1 MKSTLYIGLL
11 AVFLGL
17 AGCEN
22 YLGDK
27 TDLGFI
33 EVPEFTNR
41 DVAYVPIQPALT
53 NFIRPVDLCIGF
65 DELLYVVDEATEEVV
80 CLDESGREIA
90 RKYVQ
95 GAKSVSQDRRFNLL
109 VIGTKTDTVAGVAYD
124 LSCIYRLELAG
135 DDGYGLQRA
144 QVVNTIVHP
153 FYFKSTFS
161 SGDALVEFHKV
172 GIVGDNF
179 DPNNNNAWYVTRT
192 GPSAN
197 NAGLGPDDAVVLFN
211 NNDVFESAVLV
222 TTSGGQFNNYFRE
235 PSGLVTRTQPPQIT
249 AGQGKDF
256 IVSSLSPNNLLKV
269 QYIEF
274 QETEFG
280 AQYSPRIFPIDTSLA
295 DGFISEPNKF
305 TRPVHL
311 CLTGDG
317 TNYLFVT
324 DAEKDSLYQFTLTGL
339 EGVAPPPASGETRY
353 QKASFGGTGIGLT
366 QFNEPMGVAYWR
378 EILYVC
384 DAGNGRVLRF
394 KLTLDFE

>member
-339 EGVAPPPASGETRY
+339 EGVAPPPASGETRDR
-353 QKASFGGTGIGLT
+353 KS
-366 QFNEPMGVAYWR
+366 V
-378 EILYVC
+378 V
-384 DAGNGRVLRF
+384 
-394 KLTLDFE
+394 